1 MSATATQAQ
10 PQARDFSED
19 VLLAAARQLSP
30 ERLRLLR
37 AIFSRA
43 AELLAERLRA
53 LADAPFT
60 VELEEVHTAPVSEA
74 GLAEEG
80 AMPVLCTL
88 DRLEQPACLCLDA
101 GAVDL
106 AIEALLGGG
115 ARDRTAPGPREY
127 SDFDRLFAGM
137 LAEAVTE
144 TTSGVMMS
152 AHGHAL
158 LIGEVGRE
166 DAAEVMENAG
176 SVHLLARFRL
186 VALGQEGKC
195 SLLLPH
201 SAVTTLRLCAGAE
214 PAQTAAPPDEEWLRA
229 MQDQLQ
235 AAEVVCEATLSGT
248 EITLAEVA
256 ALKPGQVLPLS
267 EVAGAPVVLQCD
279 GVPLFHCELGQ
290 QAGVFTL
297 RLKKTADEHAEF
309 MESLRGG

>member
-1 MSATATQAQ
+1 MSATATQ
-10 PQARDFSED
+10 PRARDFSED

-43 AELLAERLRA
+43 AELLAERLRDM
-53 LADAPFT
+53 ADAPFSA
-60 VELEEVHTAPVSEA
+60 ELLEVHTAPVAEA
-74 GLAEEG
+74 GLQEEG

-88 DRLEQPACLCLDA
+88 DRLEQPACLCLNA

-106 AIEALLGGG
+106 AIEAFLGGG
-115 ARDRTAPGPREY
+115 ARDRSTPAKREY
-127 SDFDRLFAGM
+127 TDFDRLFAGM
-137 LAEAVTE
+137 LAEAVAE
-144 TTSGVMMS
+144 IASGVMMS

-166 DAAEVMENAG
+166 DVAEVMESAG

-186 VALGQEGKC
+186 TALGQEGIC
-195 SLLLPH
+195 TLLLPH
-201 SAVTTLRLCAGAE
+201 AAVTTLRVCAGAE
-214 PAQTAAPPDEEWLRA
+214 PTQHAAPPDEEWLRA
-229 MQDQLQ
+229 MKDQLE
-235 AAEVVCEATLSGT
+235 AAEIVCEATLSGA

-256 ALKPGQVLPLS
+256 SLKPGQVLPLN

-297 RLKKTADEHAEF
+297 RLKKTADEHADF
-309 MESLRGG
+309 IESLRNG

>member
-1 MSATATQAQ
+1 MSATATQT
-10 PQARDFSED
+10 QARDFADD

-43 AELLAERLRA
+43 AELLAERLREM
-53 LADAPFT
+53 ADAPFS
-60 VELEEVHTAPVSEA
+60 VELEEVHTAPVEEA
-74 GLAEEG
+74 GLREEG

-88 DRLEQPACLCLDA
+88 DRLEQPACLCLNA

-115 ARDRTAPGPREY
+115 ARDRSAPGKREY
-127 SDFDRLFAGM
+127 TDFDRLFAGM
-137 LAEAVTE
+137 LAEAVAE

-166 DAAEVMENAG
+166 DAAEVMEGAG

-186 VALGQEGKC
+186 SALGQEGVC
-195 SLLLPH
+195 ALLLPH
-201 SAVTTLRLCAGAE
+201 SAVTTLRVCAGAE
-214 PAQTAAPPDEEWLRA
+214 PAQASVPPDEEWLRA

-235 AAEVVCEATLSGT
+235 AAEIVCEATLSGA

-256 ALKPGQVLPLS
+256 ALKPGQVLPLN
-267 EVAGAPVVLQCD
+267 EVAGAPVTLRCD

-297 RLKKTADEHAEF
+297 RLRKTADEHAEF
-309 MESLRGG
+309 IESLRNG

>member
-1 MSATATQAQ
+1 MSATARQT
-10 PQARDFSED
+10 QARDFSED

-43 AELLAERLRA
+43 AELMAERLQQM
-53 LADAPFT
+53 ADAPFS
-60 VELEEVHTAPVSEA
+60 VELQEVRTAPVAEA
-74 GLAEEG
+74 GLSAEG
-80 AMPVLCTL
+80 ALPVLCTL
-88 DRLEQPACLCLDA
+88 DRLEQPSCLCLDA

-106 AIEALLGGG
+106 AIEAFLGGG

-127 SDFDRLFAGM
+127 TDFDRLFAGM
-137 LAEAVTE
+137 LAEVVTE
-144 TTSGVMMS
+144 TASGVMMS

-158 LIGEVGRE
+158 LIGEVGHTA
-166 DAAEVMENAG
+166 AAEVMESAG

-186 VALGQEGKC
+186 AALGQEGTC
-195 SLLLPH
+195 ALLLPH
-201 SAVTTLRLCAGAE
+201 AAVTTLRVCAGAE
-214 PAQTAAPPDEEWLRA
+214 PAQASAPPDEEWLRA
-229 MQDQLQ
+229 MKDQLE
-235 AAEVVCEATLSGT
+235 AAEIVCEAILPGA

-256 ALKPGQVLPLS
+256 ALKPGQVLPLV

-297 RLKKTADEHAEF
+297 RLDKTADEHAEF
-309 MESLRGG
+309 IESLRNG